1 MRKGLA
7 NLVPTYK
14 IALITLKS
22 ALGFYQQ
29 SLRKQPII
37 KGELLLPENV
47 ISTDSFILL
56 LAFLFIVG
64 VLTTRFSTR
73 LGVPSLIF
81 FIMVGMVMGSDVLGI
96 IYFDNA
102 AVAQMIGVIALVII
116 LFEGGL
122 QTNLKDVRPV
132 IIPSLSLA
140 TFGVLITSGIIAVAA
155 KMILDLDWLEA
166 ILFGAIVG
174 STDAA
179 AVFAVLK
186 GHNISSKLGSTLEA
200 ESGSNDP
207 MAVFLTVA
215 MIELITIPDASIL
228 KLIVDFFLQ
237 MGLGLILGVIF
248 GKVAVKALNSINLD
262 SSGLYPVFAT
272 AFALLT
278 YGVTTFLN
286 GSGLLAVYIAAI
298 IIGNAEI
305 AYRHSIFRFTEGFA
319 WMMQILMF
327 VILGLL
333 VFPSELFNPA
343 ILIQGI
349 LISLILML
357 VARPVAVF
365 LSTIKM
371 NYSQKERVFLSWAG
385 LKGAVPIILATFPLL
400 AGIEGSHQIFNV
412 VFFVVLT
419 SALIQGATIPMLANK
434 LGLNG
439 PKKTVPMQSLELI
452 SLGKADA
459 EMIEYEMESDSAIVG
474 KTLMEIHFPE
484 GTLVNAIIRNG
495 KLIAPT
501 GNTVILAGDFLY
513 ILSGRKNKPKLKKL
527 LKEKAKYQQ
536 DTLDL
541 N

>member
-1 MRKGLA
+1 M
-7 NLVPTYK
+7 
-14 IALITLKS
+14 
-22 ALGFYQQ
+22 
-29 SLRKQPII
+29 
-37 KGELLLPENV
+37 
-47 ISTDSFILL
+47 L
-56 LAFLFIVG
+56 LAFLLIVG

-73 LGVPSLIF
+73 LGVPSLIL
-81 FIMVGMVMGSDVLGI
+81 FILVGMVMGSDVLGI
-96 IYFDNA
+96 VYFDNA
-102 AVAQMIGVIALVII
+102 SLTQKIGVIALIII

-122 QTNLKDVRPV
+122 QTNWKDVRPV
-132 IIPSLSLA
+132 IVPSLSLA
-140 TFGVLITSGIIAVAA
+140 TIGVLITSGIIAAAA
-155 KMILDLDWLEA
+155 KIILGLDWLES

-186 GHNISSKLGSTLEA
+186 GHNISPKLGSTLEA

-215 MIELITIPDASIL
+215 MIELITIPDTSIL
-228 KLIVDFFLQ
+228 SLIGDFFLQ
-237 MGLGLILGVIF
+237 MGLGLLLGLIF
-248 GKVAVKALNSINLD
+248 GKIAVKALNSINLD

-278 YGVTTFLN
+278 YGITAYIN

-305 AYRHSIFRFTEGFA
+305 AYRHSIFRFSEGFA

-333 VFPSELFNPA
+333 VFPSELFTSA

-349 LISLILML
+349 LVSLILIL

-365 LSTIKM
+365 ISTINMK
-371 NYSQKERVFLSWAG
+371 YSQKERIFLSWAG

-400 AGIEGSHQIFNV
+400 AGIEDSHQIFNV

-439 PKKTVPMQSLELI
+439 PKKTTPMQSLELI

-459 EMIEYEMESDSAIVG
+459 EMIEYEMESESAIVG
-474 KTLMEIHFPE
+474 KTLMEIPFPE
-484 GTLVNAIIRNG
+484 GTLVNAIIRHG

-501 GNTVILAGDFLY
+501 GNTVIMAGDFLY
-513 ILSGRKNKPKLKKL
+513 ILSGRKNKLKLKKL
-527 LKEKAKYQQ
+527 LKEKSLYTQ
-536 DTLDL
+536 DALEL
-541 N
+541 K